1 MRSLFV
7 IVSVQLD
14 HGGLDQTDVGNAS
27 SHFPLSL
34 VKIFELGPQRFAQ
47 DCSVDSASCSISR
60 SNYKTT
66 VSRPNPQGIVCTA
79 TQPTA
84 ENRDLFILFL
94 QLHSNQPFYP
104 PTPYQ
109 SLSFLQRHEWASQR
123 WRPSFRHPQ
132 TPVTLFPRTSCPGSS
147 RSTVIR
153 PRVTLIP
160 VLARRS

>member
-104 PTPYQ
+104 PPPTNPSPSYNDTNGHHNGGG
-109 SLSFLQRHEWASQR
+109 LASAI
-123 WRPSFRHPQ
+123 
-132 TPVTLFPRTSCPGSS
+132 PRL
-147 RSTVIR
+147 R
-153 PRVTLIP
+153 
-160 VLARRS
+160 